1 MTVIHAAVKTSHLC
15 PALSIASALAL
26 FAAPATGLP
35 AGVSARSPSSAPQLQ
50 IDALV
55 FGKLQRLGIQP
66 SEVCT
71 DEVFVR
77 RVYLDVI
84 GTLPAAEEVR
94 AFLEDRS
101 PGKRDVLID
110 RLLAR
115 DEFADYW
122 AMKWCDLLRVKS
134 EYPINLW
141 PNAVQTYHRWLRTCV
156 KENMPY
162 DRFAHELLTANGSNF
177 RTPQVNFY
185 RAVQS
190 KTPKTLA
197 QTVALTFMGTRAETW
212 PEARLAGMAAFFSQV
227 GYKSTAEWKEEIIYF
242 DPASTNAQMSAVF
255 PDGTP
260 VEFTPDQDPREVFAA
275 WLLAP
280 RNPWFARSIANR
292 AWSWF
297 MGHGII
303 DEPDDIRSDN
313 PPVNPELLTLL
324 ERELVAGRY
333 DLKRLFQMILKSTA
347 YQLACTPKSDNPAA
361 EKNFAFY
368 PVRRLEAEVLIDA
381 LNQITGSSEKYTSS
395 IPEPF
400 SFIPENQRTITLADG
415 SISSPFLSL
424 YGRSARDTG
433 LETERNNDPTA
444 SQRLH
449 LLNSSHIQRKLEQG
463 NKLIALFKQPAKRP
477 RDTVDALYLTILS
490 RYPTIEELAAL
501 TTYRQTVPE
510 GKRVALDIAW
520 ALINTA
526 EFQYRH

>member
-1 MTVIHAAVKTSHLC
+1 MNVTHALPTMRRLC
-15 PALSIASALAL
+15 GALLFATALDL
-26 FAAPATGLP
+26 VAAPA
-35 AGVSARSPSSAPQLQ
+35 AGVPGKNFAHPQTATPHAQ
-50 IDALV
+50 IDGLI
-55 FGKLQRLGIQP
+55 FNKLQRLGLQP
-66 SEVCT
+66 SDVCQ

-84 GTLPAAEEVR
+84 GTLPTADEVR
-94 AFLEDRS
+94 GFLENRS
-101 PGKRDVLID
+101 PDKRDALID
-110 RLLAR
+110 RLLTR

-134 EYPINLW
+134 EFPINLW
-141 PNAVQTYHRWLRTCV
+141 PNAVQAYHRWIRTCL

-162 DRFAHELLTANGSNF
+162 DRFVRELLTANGSNF

-190 KTPKTLA
+190 KTPKVLA
-197 QTVALTFMGTRAETW
+197 QTVALTFMGARAEGW
-212 PEARLAGMAAFFSQV
+212 PEKRLTGMAAFFSQV
-227 GYKSTAEWKEEIIYF
+227 GYKSTSEWKEEIIYF

-260 VEFTPDQDPREVFAA
+260 VEFSPDQDPRDVFAG
-275 WLLAP
+275 WLLTP
-280 RNPWFARSIANR
+280 RNPWFARCIVNR
-292 AWSWF
+292 AWAWF

-303 DEPDDIRSDN
+303 DEPDDIRPDN
-313 PPVNPELLTLL
+313 PPANPELLAFL
-324 ERELVAGRY
+324 ERELVASRY
-333 DLKRLFQMILKSTA
+333 DLKRLFQMILKSKT
-347 YQLACTPKSDNPAA
+347 YQLSCLPKTDNPAG
-361 EKNFAFY
+361 ERNFAYY

-381 LNQITGSSEKYTSS
+381 LNQITGSTEKYTSS

-424 YGRSARDTG
+424 YGRSARDSG
-433 LETERNNDPTA
+433 LSSERNNDPTA

-463 NKLIALFKQPAKRP
+463 DKLLALLRQPAKRP

-490 RYPTIEELAAL
+490 RYPTADELATL
-501 TTYRQTVPE
+501 TAYRQTVPE
-510 GKRVALDIAW
+510 SRRVALDIAW

>member
-1 MTVIHAAVKTSHLC
+1 MKATPVFPRITRLC
-15 PALSIASALAL
+15 PALPLVAALAW
-26 FAAPATGLP
+26 FAAPA
-35 AGVSARSPSSAPQLQ
+35 AGVTAKPAATPPSATPQAR
-50 IDALV
+50 IDGAV
-55 FGKLQRLGIQP
+55 FGALQRLGIRP
-66 SEVCT
+66 AVVCP

-77 RVYLDVI
+77 RVYLDAI
-84 GTLPAAEEVR
+84 GTLPAAQEVR

-101 PGKRDVLID
+101 PGKRDALID

-122 AMKWCDLLRVKS
+122 AMRWCDLLRVKS
-134 EYPINLW
+134 EFPINLW
-141 PNAVQTYHRWLRTCV
+141 PNAVQAYHRWIRTCV

-162 DRFAHELLTANGSNF
+162 DRFARELLTANGSNF

-197 QTVALTFMGTRAETW
+197 QTVALTFMGTRVEGW
-212 PEARLAGMAAFFSQV
+212 PEARLAGLAAFFSQV
-227 GYKSTAEWKEEIIYF
+227 GYKTTSEWKEEIIYF
-242 DPASTNAQMSAVF
+242 DAASTNAQMSAVF

-260 VEFTPDQDPREVFAA
+260 VEFTPDQDPREVFAD

-280 RNPWFARSIANR
+280 RNPWFARAIANR
-292 AWSWF
+292 AWAWF
-297 MGHGII
+297 MGHGIV
-303 DEPDDIRSDN
+303 DEPDDIRPDN
-313 PPVNPELLTLL
+313 PPVNPELLALL
-324 ERELVAGRY
+324 EREVVMGRY
-333 DLKRLFQMILKSTA
+333 DLKRLFQMILKSKT
-347 YQLACTPKSDNPAA
+347 YQLSCIPGSDNPAA
-361 EKNFAFY
+361 ERNFAFY
-368 PVRRLEAEVLIDA
+368 PVRRLDAEVLIDA
-381 LNQITGSSEKYTSS
+381 LNQITGSTEKYTSS

-433 LETERNNDPTA
+433 LASERNHDPTA

-463 NKLIALFKQPAKRP
+463 GKLLALIRQPAAKP

-490 RYPTIEELAAL
+490 RYPTADELATL
-501 TTYRQTVPE
+501 TAYRQTVAE
-510 GKRVALDIAW
+510 GWRVAQDVAW

>member
-1 MTVIHAAVKTSHLC
+1 MNVTRSLPNTSTLC
-15 PALSIASALAL
+15 RAYPCVVALAL
-26 FAAPATGLP
+26 FAAPA
-35 AGVSARSPSSAPQLQ
+35 AGVTAQPAAPQAQ
-50 IDALV
+50 IDGLV
-55 FGKLQRLGIQP
+55 FGRLQRLGLQP
-66 SEVCT
+66 AEACS

-77 RVYLDVI
+77 RVFLDVI
-84 GTLPAAEEVR
+84 GTLPTAQEVR
-94 AFLEDRS
+94 GFLEDRS
-101 PGKRDVLID
+101 LGKRDALVD
-110 RLLAR
+110 RLLTR

-122 AMKWCDLLRVKS
+122 AMRWCDLLRVKS

-141 PNAVQTYHRWLRTCV
+141 PNAVQAYHRWLRTSL
-156 KENMPY
+156 KANLPY
-162 DRFAHELLTANGSNF
+162 DRFARELLTSSGSNF
-177 RTPQVNFY
+177 RVPQVNFY
-185 RAVQS
+185 RAVQG
-190 KTPKTLA
+190 KTPKALA
-197 QTVALTFMGTRAETW
+197 QTVALTFMGTRAEKW
-212 PEARLAGMAAFFSQV
+212 PEARLAGLAAFFSQV

-242 DPASTNAQMSAVF
+242 DPASSNALMSAVF

-260 VEFTPDQDPREVFAA
+260 VAFTPDQDPREVFAD
-275 WLLAP
+275 WLLSP

-297 MGHGII
+297 LGHGII
-303 DEPDDIRSDN
+303 DEPDDLRPDN
-313 PPVNPELLTLL
+313 PPSNPELLALL

-333 DLKRLFQMILKSTA
+333 DLKRLFQMILKSRT
-347 YQLACTPKSDNPAA
+347 YQLAGLPKSDNPAA

-381 LNQITGSSEKYTSS
+381 LNQITGSTEKYTSS

-463 NKLIALFKQPAKRP
+463 DKLRALLRQPEARP

-490 RYPTIEELAAL
+490 RYPTSGELATL
-501 TTYRQTVPE
+501 TAYRQSVQD
-510 GKRVALDIAW
+510 KQRVASDVAW